1 MYFKLLMAFLISLL
15 LGRIFRDVSFFIPY
29 IAEYIPCCP
38 LQTTQA
44 EYTAYF
50 RFKKKKNLSYSN

>member
-50 RFKKKKNLSYSN
+50 RFKKKKT